1 MKKKLRNFIQNRL
14 PLWFVRTPLLSSL
27 YYFIFSKKFRREHHA
42 VLSGKVSH
50 LKGSYSVNANLY
62 TLIRNT
68 HRIEKG
74 LLMKPRRDVFASDFI
89 AETVSC
95 YEKVYSNDFCV
106 KSSQEKWFT
115 DVLTEYFSVTGS
127 HPVLDTQRE
136 RFFQIVSDIQD
147 SENGTIKSIPYKRIT
162 ENKPQISYED
172 FYSLTRYRRSVRWF
186 LNKKV
191 PHELIDKAIL
201 AANQSP
207 TACNR
212 QPYEFRVI
220 DEPELLTKVSS
231 IPMGVRGYEHN
242 IPMMVVVVG
251 NLDAYFDERDRHVMY
266 IDASLANMSLILAL
280 ETLGLSSCAINW
292 PDIEIKERQMQKLL
306 KLQPYQ
312 RPIMCLAVGY
322 ADPEGFVAYSEKRA
336 LDLIRKYN

>member
-136 RFFQIVSDIQD
+136 RFFQIVSD
-147 SENGTIKSIPYKRIT
+147 
-162 ENKPQISYED
+162 
-172 FYSLTRYRRSVRWF
+172 
-186 LNKKV
+186 
-191 PHELIDKAIL
+191 
-201 AANQSP
+201 
-207 TACNR
+207 
-212 QPYEFRVI
+212 
-220 DEPELLTKVSS
+220 
-231 IPMGVRGYEHN
+231 
-242 IPMMVVVVG
+242 
-251 NLDAYFDERDRHVMY
+251 
-266 IDASLANMSLILAL
+266 
-280 ETLGLSSCAINW
+280 
-292 PDIEIKERQMQKLL
+292 
-306 KLQPYQ
+306 
-312 RPIMCLAVGY
+312 
-322 ADPEGFVAYSEKRA
+322 
-336 LDLIRKYN
+336 

>member
-1 MKKKLRNFIQNRL
+1 
-14 PLWFVRTPLLSSL
+14 
-27 YYFIFSKKFRREHHA
+27 
-42 VLSGKVSH
+42 
-50 LKGSYSVNANLY
+50 
-62 TLIRNT
+62 
-68 HRIEKG
+68 
-74 LLMKPRRDVFASDFI
+74 
-89 AETVSC
+89 
-95 YEKVYSNDFCV
+95 
-106 KSSQEKWFT
+106 
-115 DVLTEYFSVTGS
+115 S

-292 PDIEIKERQMQKLL
+292 PDIEIREQQMQKLL
-306 KLQPYQ
+306 KLKPYQ